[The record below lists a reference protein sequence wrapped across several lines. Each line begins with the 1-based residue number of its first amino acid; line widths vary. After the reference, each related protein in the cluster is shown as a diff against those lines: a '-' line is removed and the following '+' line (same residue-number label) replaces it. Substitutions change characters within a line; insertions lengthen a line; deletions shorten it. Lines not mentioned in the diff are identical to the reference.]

1 MFQLW
6 NAHDLLHVCYP
17 LFQLKG
23 KLDPFC
29 GCVQIVVSVDR
40 LSTST
45 CWNLCHSLFKAFVT
59 LFPGCNL
66 VRISCQ
72 HFWVELRLVYEFL
85 HKPERVVQ
93 PIYVVCCD
101 ESGTFQTATDSPS
114 CNLESALR
122 RIGFGIRLLQ
132 TLTAE
137 SLYSEYGKRC
147 TFLCTEDPNYES
159 VAQVPCRLHR
169 SNFTQLEVYT
179 AAPKVIWS
187 KLARELRSTY
197 PDQFEATIWIAFMA
211 CTRYEAPLSE
221 NRELMYEEMQ
231 RMAKANFALGAGGL
245 ALLGTATLHAWPED
259 LDSLTRALSDTR
271 RLQHMGVM
279 DDTAYRHTF
288 WAAFATGLGSVWHEL
303 GHCFGLDHSPIG
315 IMNRGGDDVH
325 LCLGFPPL
333 GSCCGSGCEHSER
346 PSVSASLSLNPPT
359 PLPTAIQFQRY
370 TLLYQPLSNTVKQ
383 LSTRVNFWAPCH
395 SLWHQGSAF
404 WGSTH
409 VAKLLRS
416 PWIVVAER

>member
-1 MFQLW
+1 MFHLW
-6 NAHDLLHVCYP
+6 NAHDLLRVRYP

-40 LSTST
+40 LPTSA
-45 CWNLCHSLFKAFVT
+45 CWNLCHSLFKAFVV

-72 HFWVELRLVYEFL
+72 HFRVELRLVYEFP
-85 HKPERVVQ
+85 HKPERIIQ

-101 ESGTFQTATDSPS
+101 ESGTFQTTTDKPP
-114 CNLESALR
+114 CDVESALK

-137 SLYSEYGKRC
+137 SLYSEYGKRY

-159 VAQVPCRLHR
+159 LAQVPCRLHR
-169 SNFTQLEVYT
+169 SNFTRFEVYT
-179 AAPKVIWS
+179 ETPSVIWS

-211 CTRYEAPLSE
+211 CTQYEAPLSE

-231 RMAKANFALGAGGL
+231 HMAKANFALGAGGL

-259 LDSLTRALSDTR
+259 LGSLTRAMSDTR
-271 RLQHMGVM
+271 RLQQMGVM
-279 DDTAYRHTF
+279 DDTAYR
-288 WAAFATGLGSVWHEL
+288 
-303 GHCFGLDHSPIG
+303 
-315 IMNRGGDDVH
+315 
-325 LCLGFPPL
+325 
-333 GSCCGSGCEHSER
+333 
-346 PSVSASLSLNPPT
+346 
-359 PLPTAIQFQRY
+359 
-370 TLLYQPLSNTVKQ
+370 
-383 LSTRVNFWAPCH
+383 
-395 SLWHQGSAF
+395 
-404 WGSTH
+404 
-409 VAKLLRS
+409 
-416 PWIVVAER
+416 